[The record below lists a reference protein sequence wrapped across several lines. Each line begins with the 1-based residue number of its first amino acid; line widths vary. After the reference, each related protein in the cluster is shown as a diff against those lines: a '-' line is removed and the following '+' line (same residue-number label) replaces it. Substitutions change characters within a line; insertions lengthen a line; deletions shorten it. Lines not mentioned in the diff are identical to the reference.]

1 MKVRID
7 RFEESFA
14 VCVDEEETFYDL
26 PRADFSIP
34 LHEGDI
40 LDIEL
45 QNGKVVSARFL
56 EEETKAEAEAVRALM
71 RSLRRKK

>member
-14 VCVDEEETFYDL
+14 VCVDEEENFYDL
-26 PRADFSIP
+26 ARADFSIP

-56 EEETKAEAEAVRALM
+56 EEETRAEAEAVRALM
-71 RSLRRKK
+71 KSLRRKK